1 MQPFTGD
8 DIEITLDQ
16 EGNERP
22 QPDQC
27 DHEMKD
33 EEIPNHGSK
42 LERMQS
48 RESSPGF
55 GDEGAAPAY
64 VRNLFRYK

>member
-16 EGNERP
+16 EGQ
-22 QPDQC
+22 QPVQSDQ
-27 DHEMKD
+27 EMKD
-33 EEIPNHGSK
+33 EENCNHGSK

-55 GDEGAAPAY
+55 GEEVAAPAY

>member
-27 DHEMKD
+27 DQEMKD